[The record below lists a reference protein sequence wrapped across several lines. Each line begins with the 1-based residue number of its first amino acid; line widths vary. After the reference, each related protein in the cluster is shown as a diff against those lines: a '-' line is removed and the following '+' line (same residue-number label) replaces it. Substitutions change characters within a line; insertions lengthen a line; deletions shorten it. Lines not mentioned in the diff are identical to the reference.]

1 MEETKRPISVFLLV
15 LSGLIAVLGSL
26 GFARFGYSMILP
38 GMKDS
43 LILTYAQMGLMASGN
58 FLGYVIFAVLG
69 GLLSAKYGP
78 KRVIALSLTVVGVS
92 MSLTGFV
99 KDFPQALVLRT
110 LTGIGSGGAN
120 VSAILLP
127 AAWIEAKRRGLASG
141 TIASGSGIGLI
152 ATGFIVP
159 KMGEIYGAEGW
170 RYSWLFLGVL
180 VFLFACFCGLAVKN
194 PPEKILGRSARSLA
208 YNIIAKDDFL
218 WKMGFVYLM
227 FGLSYVIYIT
237 FFGAYL
243 VKEVGLT
250 TQSAGVLWALVGGLS
265 IFSGP
270 LWGYISDGI
279 GRAYAI
285 ALVYFVQSL
294 SFFLFCQT
302 WMSPALYASVIL
314 FGLTA
319 WSIPSIIAA
328 YAADH
333 FGPQSAF
340 SALGFLTLFFGIG
353 QVVGPSAA
361 GYLADLTKTFTT
373 AFFVSSATA
382 TFGGL
387 LSLKMMRA
395 SSAR

>member
-1 MEETKRPISVFLLV
+1 MEEIRRPISVFLLV
-15 LSGLIAVLGSL
+15 LSGLVAVLGSL

-43 LILTYAQMGLMASGN
+43 LVLTYAQTGLMASGN

-78 KRVIALSLTVVGVS
+78 RRVIVLSLALVGVT

-99 KDFPQALVLRT
+99 EDFSQALVLRS

-120 VSAILLP
+120 VSAIMLP
-127 AAWIEAKRRGLASG
+127 TAWIKAKRRGLASG

-152 ATGFIVP
+152 ATGIVVP
-159 KMGEIYGAEGW
+159 KMNELFGAEGW

-180 VFLFACFCGLAVKN
+180 TFLFAFFCGLTVRN
-194 PPEKILGRSARSLA
+194 PPEKVLGESARSLA
-208 YNIIAKDDFL
+208 YRVVAKDTVL
-218 WKMGFVYLM
+218 WKMGLIYFM

-285 ALVYFVQSL
+285 ALVYFVQSV
-294 SFFLFCQT
+294 SFFLFCQIG
-302 WMSPALYASVIL
+302 MLSALYVSVVL

-328 YAADH
+328 YAGDH

-353 QVVGPSAA
+353 QVVGPSIA
-361 GYLADLTKTFTT
+361 GYVADLTKTFVT
-373 AFFVSSATA
+373 AFLLSSATA
-382 TFGGL
+382 AFGGL
-387 LSLKMMRA
+387 LSLRVMRA
-395 SSAR
+395 S